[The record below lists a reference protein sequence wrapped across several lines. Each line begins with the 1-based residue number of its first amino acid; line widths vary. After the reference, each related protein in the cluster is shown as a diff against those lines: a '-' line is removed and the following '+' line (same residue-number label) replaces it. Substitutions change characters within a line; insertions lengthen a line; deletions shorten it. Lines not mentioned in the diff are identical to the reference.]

1 MIDALNWALAMTYAW
16 LKAGHLIFVIFWIAG
31 LFMLPRFYV
40 YHQEAAAGSD
50 EEKRWIERERKLR
63 QIILTPAIGLVW
75 LFGLSLAYVTSAW
88 TQGWFQGKLV
98 LVLALSAYQG
108 WMNGYGKRLAAGGP
122 RIDARTLRLMNE
134 IPGIAVIFI
143 VTLVVVGRAYS

>member
-1 MIDALNWALAMTYAW
+1 MIDALNWALAMTYVW
-16 LKAGHLIFVIFWIAG
+16 LKAGHIIFVIFWIAG

-40 YHQEAAAGSD
+40 YHQEAPEGSD
-50 EEKRWIERERKLR
+50 EESRWIERERKLR
-63 QIILTPAIGLVW
+63 KIIITPSMIMVW
-75 LFGLSLAYVTSAW
+75 AFGLGLAYITGAW

-98 LVLALSAYQG
+98 LVIALSGYHG
-108 WMNGYGKRLAAGGP
+108 WLVSYGKRLAAGGP
-122 RIDARTLRLMNE
+122 RIDGRMLRLVNE